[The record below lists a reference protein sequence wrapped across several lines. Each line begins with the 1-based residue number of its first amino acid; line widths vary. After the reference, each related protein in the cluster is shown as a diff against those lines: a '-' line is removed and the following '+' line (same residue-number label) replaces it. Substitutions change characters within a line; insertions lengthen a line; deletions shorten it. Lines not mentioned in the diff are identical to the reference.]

1 MTKIN
6 TNLLIVQLQKRKA
19 FIYNEVLVFLL
30 LTTIS
35 PDDIKTS
42 MSELEQITVNNQ
54 SKITKNI
61 HMSVPNL
68 IGGL

>member
-30 LTTIS
+30 LATIS
-35 PDDIKTS
+35 PGDIKTS

>member
-61 HMSVPNL
+61 HMFVPNL